1 MTAPLTPEEREAI
14 RADLARHAGT
24 TLGHAE
30 AVRLLAELDRVT
42 AERDEAREDANEYR
56 KERDLALRQD
66 RSAELEAELD
76 RWKTGATTSRKLM
89 VEFREQRDAALAE
102 AKRLREACGPA
113 VVEAALVVE
122 TLWTAQQVAPF
133 EELAPELIAQLPKAV
148 EALRGAATVLAPQ
161 PLNSPATHRC
171 RVCGALWWQGEV
183 PGVGPSWSLRSE
195 ACGPCCDN
203 VSMGGQIEAL
213 APHPAPEAKQ
223 SAEDIEQCP
232 SHSAGLQCCN
242 FEGHAGDHEWRT
254 GPLDNLRRVTWPGEP
269 KR

>member
-42 AERDEAREDANEYR
+42 ADYAREFAACASHQEVCEGL
-56 KERDLALRQD
+56 KRD
-66 RSAELEAELD
+66 
-76 RWKTGATTSRKLM
+76 
-89 VEFREQRDAALAE
+89 RDAAQQALRAMATSFDTVMVQWTTAEGDRDAARAE

-171 RVCGALWWQGEV
+171 RVCGALWWQGEA

-213 APHPAPEAKQ
+213 APHPAPEVKQ
-223 SAEDIEQCP
+223 SAEDIERCP

-242 FEGHAGDHEWRT
+242 VEGHAGDHEWRT